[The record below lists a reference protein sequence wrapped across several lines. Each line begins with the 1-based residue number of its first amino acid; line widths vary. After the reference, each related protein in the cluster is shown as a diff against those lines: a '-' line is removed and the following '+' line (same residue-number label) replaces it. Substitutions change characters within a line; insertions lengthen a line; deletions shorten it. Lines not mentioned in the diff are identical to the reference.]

1 MKRPASLA
9 EQRRNNGSA
18 PVPARRAFYAN
29 QMLDHLNPLMQ
40 QFIARQSQYSCLTQ
54 NP

>member
-1 MKRPASLA
+1 VQQRFCAST
-9 EQRRNNGSA
+9 RSA
-18 PVPARRAFYAN
+18 AFYAN

-40 QFIARQSQYSCLTQ
+40 QFIARQSQYSRLTQ